1 MAGQLSGMF
10 LAKWVTSSLLLPPL
24 PLACEAPAFKR
35 WAPCGKLHSPSYIYC
50 SPLVLNVA
58 SQRNKKR
65 WYTFSMTKRKKI
77 QKQHRPFSEYRKKN
91 NHLKKHKIKNEKM
104 EVRTNIWDNRVCKWE
119 IFCWGESTLGYRDED
134 FLSKV
139 AERQGEGGSDMCQQK
154 TKQGFHSNT
163 TKPVEFKV

>member
-1 MAGQLSGMF
+1 M
-10 LAKWVTSSLLLPPL
+10 LPHKEIKRDGTPFQW
-24 PLACEAPAFKR
+24 PRERKFKNSI
-35 WAPCGKLHSPSYIYC
+35 GH
-50 SPLVLNVA
+50 LVNIE
-58 SQRNKKR
+58 K
-65 WYTFSMTKRKKI
+65 
-77 QKQHRPFSEYRKKN
+77 KKN

-119 IFCWGESTLGYRDED
+119 IFGWGESTLGYRDED